1 MITFPNAK
9 INIGLNIVEK
19 RPDGFHN
26 IETVFYPIGLSD
38 ILEINPSEIKLQFE
52 NTGFLVENKNLESN
66 LCYKAYEILKKDF
79 ELKPFQI
86 HLHKIIP
93 FGAGIGGGSSDA
105 SFTLKMLNNLNNL
118 NLTNK
123 QLSNY
128 AEKIGSDCSFF
139 ILNKP
144 AFAFEK
150 GIVLR
155 EIQVNLKGFFLVLVH
170 PKIHINTAQAYSKI
184 APTKPDISLP
194 DLIKMPVQE
203 WENSIQNDF
212 ENSAFKDYPELK
224 RIKEKLYSLGAVYS
238 SMSGSGS
245 AIYGIFN
252 QEIDLSEQFG
262 DYFIWTEYL

>member
-1 MITFPNAK
+1 M
-9 INIGLNIVEK
+9 
-19 RPDGFHN
+19 
-26 IETVFYPIGLSD
+26 
-38 ILEINPSEIKLQFE
+38 
-52 NTGFLVENKNLESN
+52 
-66 LCYKAYEILKKDF
+66 
-79 ELKPFQI
+79 
-86 HLHKIIP
+86 
-93 FGAGIGGGSSDA
+93 
-105 SFTLKMLNNLNNL
+105 
-118 NLTNK
+118 
-123 QLSNY
+123 
-128 AEKIGSDCSFF
+128 
-139 ILNKP
+139 
-144 AFAFEK
+144 
-150 GIVLR
+150 R